1 MSPQVLRFIFVI
13 SLTHALVHTYEL
25 AWPSIEQEASSAF
38 FPDDGLRA
46 KEMSGWLAG
55 IWRMLF
61 GGGSLLVGL
70 LITRNSAT
78 RWLIYYLVGCGVCSM
93 LAGLSQDIVGLG
105 MSLAGV
111 GAFASIYHPAGL
123 GIISDRTAPDQR
135 PMALGIHGILGSLGI
150 AIAPFAAAVWLS
162 SGGTWRT
169 YLIGLGIPGF
179 LLAVIVGRLRG
190 KEAQMNR
197 ATPARDDE
205 FEMQPWLLL
214 LISSIAAIQGFVY
227 SAQLSFLPRYL
238 SQGPAWSPSPDW
250 APWLFAQDSP
260 SVQGNFLAATAL
272 LLGCVGQWTS
282 GYFARHR
289 LLEKQLILVLALNT
303 PFLIW
308 MGFASAGWRVVAA
321 GGFALVHFMYQP
333 VYNSLVAKHVS
344 GRFRSFAFGA
354 SFAISLGLGS
364 LGAVYAGRFQSDQH
378 LFVSLAVVTVVGAG
392 VATAMALATRKCP
405 D

>member
-1 MSPQVLRFIFVI
+1 MSSQVWRFIFVI

-38 FPDDGLRA
+38 YPDDGIRA

-78 RWLIYYLVGCGVCSM
+78 RWLIYYLVGCAVCSIV
-93 LAGLSQDIVGLG
+93 AGLSPNIAWLG
-105 MSLAGV
+105 VSLAGV

-123 GIISDRTAPDQR
+123 GIISDRTTPDQR

-150 AIAPFAAAVWLS
+150 AIAPFAAAVWLGA
-162 SGGTWRT
+162 GGTWRT

-179 LLAVIVGRLRG
+179 LLAVIVSWLRG
-190 KEAQMNR
+190 KEAEIDR
-197 ATPARDDE
+197 ATPTRDDD

-238 SQGPAWSPSPDW
+238 SQGSVGSPASDW
-250 APWLFAQDSP
+250 VPWFLASDNP
-260 SVQGNFLAATAL
+260 SVQGKFLAATAL
-272 LLGCVGQWTS
+272 LLGCVGQLTS

-289 LLEKQLILVLALNT
+289 LLEKQLILVLAMNI

-364 LGAVYAGRFQSDQH
+364 LGAVFAGRFQSDQP
-378 LFVSLAVVTVVGAG
+378 LFVSLAIVTLVGAG
-392 VATAMALATRKCP
+392 TASAMAIATRKCP
-405 D
+405 G

>member
-1 MSPQVLRFIFVI
+1 MSPQVWRFIFVI

-38 FPDDGLRA
+38 YPADGIRA

-70 LITRNSAT
+70 LITRKSAT
-78 RWLIYYLVGCGVCSM
+78 RWLIFYLIGCGGCSI
-93 LAGLSQDIVGLG
+93 LAGLSPNVAMLG
-105 MSLAGV
+105 VSLAGM

-123 GIISDRTAPDQR
+123 GILSDRTTPDQR

-150 AIAPFAAAVWLS
+150 ALGPLWAAVWLG

-169 YLIGLGIPGF
+169 YFIGLGVPGF
-179 LLAVIVGRLRG
+179 LLAVIVGWLRG
-190 KEAQMNR
+190 KEAAMEEAAP
-197 ATPARDDE
+197 ATNDE
-205 FEMQPWLLL
+205 FPMQPWLLL

-238 SQGPAWSPSPDW
+238 SQGADWSSWLDW
-250 APWLFAQDSP
+250 APWFVANDSP
-260 SVQGNFLAATAL
+260 SVQGKFLAATAL
-272 LLGCVGQWTS
+272 LLGCVGQLTS

-289 LLEKQLILVLALNT
+289 LLEKQLVLVLALNI

-333 VYNSLVAKHVS
+333 VYNSLVAKHVAV
-344 GRFRSFAFGA
+344 RFRSFAFGA

-364 LGAVYAGRFQSDQH
+364 LGAVFAGRFQSDQP
-378 LFVSLAVVTVVGAG
+378 LFVALAAVTLAG
-392 VATAMALATRKCP
+392 VCIASVMAIATRKSSN
-405 D
+405 